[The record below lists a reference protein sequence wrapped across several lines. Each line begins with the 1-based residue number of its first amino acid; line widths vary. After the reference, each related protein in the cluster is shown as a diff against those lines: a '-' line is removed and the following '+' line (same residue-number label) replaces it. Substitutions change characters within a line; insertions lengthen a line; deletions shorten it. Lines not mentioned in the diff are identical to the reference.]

1 MNPQGRL
8 FEAFLQEQQL
18 MVPCTFQQFH
28 SGPTTT
34 WTHPNGHKL
43 RRDYILV
50 SKAVAEMVQA
60 SFVLVDHDTT
70 FEHEDH
76 LPACLQVGGSL
87 CIQTTDSGRIKW
99 DYAKLRDSQTVAQFQ
114 AALATLPIPTCD
126 VNVDQHCQLYETNLL
141 QLARQFFEKTGSAR
155 ARPQLSDSTL
165 SCIAFKRHVLDCGRT
180 WGLMQDAEFK
190 VELRAIE
197 KEVKSPSSR

>member
-50 SKAVAEMVQA
+50 SKAAAEMVKA

-76 LPACLQVGGSL
+76 LPVCLEVAGDL
-87 CIQTTDSGRIKW
+87 CTAHSAPAKIKW
-99 DYAKLRDSQTVAQFQ
+99 DPNKLQDPTIVAQFQ
-114 AALATLPIPTCD
+114 AALTTLPLPTWD
-126 VNVDQHCQLYETNLL
+126 VNVDDHCHLFETTLL
-141 QLARQFFEKTGSAR
+141 QLARQFFEKTTTSR
-155 ARPQLSDSTL
+155 VRPQLPRLHSTAL
-165 SCIAFKRHVLDCGRT
+165 
-180 WGLMQDAEFK
+180 
-190 VELRAIE
+190 
-197 KEVKSPSSR
+197 PSSGIFLIVVGHGTL